1 MTPNAG
7 SSGNQQNLQ
16 RLRKILANQINTVA
30 RGKGVD
36 PQLVRKQYVFAL
48 FFKRIFHGDDHTW
61 MLLGGNALL
70 IRAGG
75 GRFTRDIDLAR
86 DISWEDPEPVKDE
99 LQLLVDAGAQ
109 LDPFRFELGEIDPHS
124 DPDSF
129 GYGSKTAKITVTV
142 WLGNRVFDTFVI
154 DITNR
159 RHAHGPVDMLPLS
172 PVIEH
177 DTLLDL
183 PRVPVVAVENHLA
196 DKICAMYELH
206 GRNNDQPSTRYRD
219 LADIVRLIESSRID
233 AARLREV
240 LGHEQQRR
248 SISLPQHLHA
258 PSPRWASEFP
268 RAAQDFAE
276 YRADYHQL
284 DVSLTYA
291 GACVNPVLS
300 GEIIAGRWE
309 PTSRSWQ
316 TPGELPSLRIYEEN

>member
-1 MTPNAG
+1 MTHDA
-7 SSGNQQNLQ
+7 SSSQNQQNLQ
-16 RLRKILANQINTVA
+16 RLRKLLANQISAVA

-48 FFKRIFHGDDHTW
+48 FFKRIFHDDSHSW

-86 DISWEDPEPVKDE
+86 DTSWEDPEPVRDE
-99 LQLLVDAGAQ
+99 LQALVDSGDQ
-109 LDPFRFELGEIDPHS
+109 IDPFRFNLDGIDPHS

-142 WLGNRVFDTFVI
+142 WLGNRIFDTFVI

-159 RHAHGPVDMLPLS
+159 RPAHGPVDMLPLS

-177 DTLLDL
+177 DTLTGL
-183 PRVPVVAVENHLA
+183 PRIPVVAVENHLA

-206 GRNNDQPSTRYRD
+206 GRNKDEPSTRYRD
-219 LADIVRLIESSRID
+219 LADIVRLIEVSRID
-233 AARLREV
+233 ATRLRDV

-248 SISLPQHLHA
+248 RLSLPRQLRA
-258 PSPRWASEFP
+258 PSPQWESGFS

-276 YRADYHQL
+276 YPVAYHQL
-284 DVSLTYA
+284 EASLTYA
-291 GACVNPVLS
+291 GSCVNPVLD
-300 GEIIAGRWE
+300 GAITAGQWDPYSRLWE
-309 PTSRSWQ
+309 EHPEYDSPPATRV
-316 TPGELPSLRIYEEN
+316 

>member
-1 MTPNAG
+1 MTRDVG
-7 SSGNQQNLQ
+7 ENQNRQTLQ
-16 RLRKILANQINTVA
+16 RLRKILSTKITTVA

-48 FFKRIFHGDDHTW
+48 FFKRLFHGDTADW

-86 DISWEDPEPVKDE
+86 DTTWEDPAPVREE
-99 LQLLVDAGAQ
+99 LQALVNAGMSS
-109 LDPFRFELGEIDPHS
+109 DPFRFELGDIDAHS

-142 WLGNRVFDTFVI
+142 WLGNRIFDTFII

-159 RHAHGPVDMLPLS
+159 RHDHGPVDMLPLS

-177 DTLLDL
+177 ETLADL
-183 PRVPVVAVENHLA
+183 PDIPVVAVENHLA

-206 GRNNDQPSTRYRD
+206 GRNKDEPSTRYRD
-219 LADIVRLIESSRID
+219 LADLVRLISSSRID

-240 LGHEQQRR
+240 LDHEQQRR
-248 SISLPQHLHA
+248 GIVLPQQLQA
-258 PSPRWASEFP
+258 PSPRWVENFP
-268 RAAQDFAE
+268 RAAKDFAE
-276 YRADYHQL
+276 YPVAYHPLEVSVDVAGRCL
-284 DVSLTYA
+284 DPILA
-291 GACVNPVLS
+291 GAIMTGQWDPIS
-300 GEIIAGRWE
+300 Y
-309 PTSRSWQ
+309 SWQ
-316 TPGELPSLRIYEEN
+316 ISSS

>member
-1 MTPNAG
+1 MTPNA
-7 SSGNQQNLQ
+7 SSRNQQNLQ
-16 RLRKILANQINTVA
+16 RLRKNLANQINTVA

-48 FFKRIFHGDDHTW
+48 FFKRVFPGDDPTW

-86 DISWEDPEPVKDE
+86 GISWEDPEPVKDE
-99 LQLLVDAGAQ
+99 LQLLVDAGDQ

-142 WLGNRVFDTFVI
+142 WLGNRAFDTFVI

-159 RHAHGPVDMLPLS
+159 RHDHGPVDMLPLS

-177 DTLLDL
+177 ETLANL
-183 PRVPVVAVENHLA
+183 PDIPVVAVENHLA

-206 GRNNDQPSTRYRD
+206 GRNKEEPSTRYRD
-219 LADIVRLIESSRID
+219 LADIVRLISSSAID
-233 AARLREV
+233 AARLHEV

-248 SISLPQHLHA
+248 GIVLPQQLHA
-258 PSPRWASEFP
+258 PSPRWAEAFP
-268 RAAQDFAE
+268 RAAKDFAE
-276 YRADYHQL
+276 YPVTYHHL
-284 DVSLTYA
+284 GASLTYA

-300 GEIIAGRWE
+300 GNISAGRWD
-309 PTSRSWQ
+309 PDSQLWR
-316 TPGELPSLRIYEEN
+316 